1 MAGRR
6 AAIPSLPVAAASL
19 GRGGREA
26 LPAVRCGGKT
36 NPRSRR
42 FPLHQDATRV
52 RMAAAAEGA
61 AIEDNGFLR
70 SVGALERLRGCQAG
84 AAAACLSVLA
94 RQRAGCVG

>member
-6 AAIPSLPVAAASL
+6 AAIPSLPLPAASP

-42 FPLHQDATRV
+42 FPLLQDATRV
-52 RMAAAAEGA
+52 RMAAAAEAA
-61 AIEDNGFLR
+61 AIEGKGFLR
-70 SVGALERLRGCQAG
+70 SVAALERLRGCQAEE
-84 AAAACLSVLA
+84 AAACVSVLA
-94 RQRAGCVG
+94 RPRAGRVG